1 MNYRHPCQTEMF
13 ADPQNLLSFSA
24 GTQMQMKDVYL
35 FVLCL
40 FCVWVVGGC
49 ERGGLFLGVLYFRNF
64 VSVCGVSV

>member
-1 MNYRHPCQTEMF
+1 
-13 ADPQNLLSFSA
+13 
-24 GTQMQMKDVYL
+24 MQLTDVYL

-64 VSVCGVSV
+64 VSVCGVIV